1 MRNRIGLMLTF
12 SGVLLAAGIAC
23 GQAPAGSL
31 TFEVASVRLS
41 APIDMGLLAAQIQAG
56 KIPRF
61 GPHVDGSRAEYDYMT
76 LKDLIAEAYN
86 VKGYQITGPAW
97 LGGQRFDVVARMPRG
112 AKKEDAPAMLQSLL
126 ADRFKVTA
134 HHETQEHQ
142 VLALIV
148 GKDGPKLKD
157 AAAPPEPVADDA
169 PLKPGEFKM
178 DGPDGPIRVT
188 RNADGTTTMN
198 MGAKGIITQRI
209 DMTNQTVHLES
220 SSATMT
226 GFADM
231 LTTLMQM
238 GGGGG
243 RQVVDMTGLKGNYVV
258 AVDISIADLMA
269 VARERMR
276 EMGMDSGAVAA
287 GGKSAD
293 NMPEASDPS
302 GGSSVYSSVEK
313 LGLKLDQR
321 KTQAEQVV
329 IDHAEKMPT
338 EN

>member
-1 MRNRIGLMLTF
+1 
-12 SGVLLAAGIAC
+12 
-23 GQAPAGSL
+23 
-31 TFEVASVRLS
+31 
-41 APIDMGLLAAQIQAG
+41 
-56 KIPRF
+56 
-61 GPHVDGSRAEYDYMT
+61 
-76 LKDLIAEAYN
+76 
-86 VKGYQITGPAW
+86 
-97 LGGQRFDVVARMPRG
+97 
-112 AKKEDAPAMLQSLL
+112 
-126 ADRFKVTA
+126 
-134 HHETQEHQ
+134 
-142 VLALIV
+142 
-148 GKDGPKLKD
+148 
-157 AAAPPEPVADDA
+157 
-169 PLKPGEFKM
+169 
-178 DGPDGPIRVT
+178 
-188 RNADGTTTMN
+188 MN
-198 MGAKGIITQRI
+198 MGAKGIIKQSI
-209 DMTNQTVHLES
+209 DMSTQTVHLES

-243 RQVVDMTGLKGNYVV
+243 RQVVDMTGLTGNYVV

-276 EMGMDSGAVAA
+276 EMGMDSGAVPA

>member
-1 MRNRIGLMLTF
+1 
-12 SGVLLAAGIAC
+12 
-23 GQAPAGSL
+23 
-31 TFEVASVRLS
+31 
-41 APIDMGLLAAQIQAG
+41 MGLLAAQIQAG

-61 GPHVDGSRAEYDYMT
+61 GPHVEGSLAEYDYMT

-97 LGGQRFDVVARMPRG
+97 LGSQRFDVVARMPRG
-112 AKKEDAPAMLQSLL
+112 AQKEDSHAMLQSML
-126 ADRFKVTA
+126 ADRFKLTA
-134 HHETQEHQ
+134 HRETQEHE

-209 DMTNQTVHLES
+209 DMSTQSVHLES

-258 AVDISIADLMA
+258 AVDVSIADIMA
-269 VARERMR
+269 VAQERMR
-276 EMGMDSGAVAA
+276 EMGMDAGAGQASA
-287 GGKSAD
+287 GATDK
-293 NMPEASDPS
+293 MPGTEASDPS
-302 GGSSVYSSVEK
+302 GGSVYSSVEK